1 MKEKSKSKFIEYFF
15 KGIKKKNDIKIGVE
29 HERFLFI
36 GKDKKRIEYSTL
48 KKLFDN
54 LKSESWSPVYEGE
67 HIIGMRRGKQQ
78 ITTEPGFQCELSGE
92 PLENIHQVCSESS
105 KFLSEIKK
113 ASEGLNINTVS
124 IAFDPYNDLKDIP
137 KSQKNRYKIMTSEMP
152 KEGKLS
158 LDMMYRTCGIQVNF
172 DYTSENNFEKIF
184 KLGNYLTPLII
195 SLYAN
200 SPFEKKKLTNF
211 YSYRNKVWQNTSRG
225 GIMPI
230 AFEKVTFE
238 KYFDYI
244 VKYPVLFII
253 KGKKYI
259 QPTGQ
264 TFQDYIEGKYKN
276 LDQQANLKDF
286 ETHLATIFTEVR
298 LKQFVEFRSLDT
310 CDWECLCD
318 GPAFLTGLFY
328 SSLDEAFSIVN
339 KWKKESVMNAYIE
352 APKNGLE
359 TELEGKTMYEWIKI
373 FLQLSKNGLIKRGK
387 KNKKNLDETIYLKH
401 TENVI
406 KNKKNRAQLLID
418 KYNKNKNLDFFDN
431 EKENFSYS
439 GL

>member
-1 MKEKSKSKFIEYFF
+1 
-15 KGIKKKNDIKIGVE
+15 
-29 HERFLFI
+29 
-36 GKDKKRIEYSTL
+36 
-48 KKLFDN
+48 
-54 LKSESWSPVYEGE
+54 
-67 HIIGMRRGKQQ
+67 
-78 ITTEPGFQCELSGE
+78 
-92 PLENIHQVCSESS
+92 
-105 KFLSEIKK
+105 
-113 ASEGLNINTVS
+113 
-124 IAFDPYNDLKDIP
+124 
-137 KSQKNRYKIMTSEMP
+137 MTSEMP